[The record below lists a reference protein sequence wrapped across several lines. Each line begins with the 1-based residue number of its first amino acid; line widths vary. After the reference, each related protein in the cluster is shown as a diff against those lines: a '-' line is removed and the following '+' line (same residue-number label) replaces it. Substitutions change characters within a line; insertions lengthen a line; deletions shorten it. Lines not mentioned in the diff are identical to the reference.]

1 MNNIYKT
8 ETAVV
13 ILNWNGKKHLETF
26 LPSVCQHSKG
36 EGVKIFIADNGS
48 TDDSVDFLKKYFPE
62 AELIE
67 FEENYGFAGGYN
79 KALQQIEADFYVIL
93 NSDIEVSS
101 GWLDAPI
108 TILKQEE
115 RTAAVTPKI
124 LSYTDKSRFEYAG
137 AAGGFID
144 KYGYPFCRGRI
155 INTIENDKGQ
165 YDDECSVFWAS
176 GAALFVNANIFK
188 EVGGFDSD
196 FFAHMEE
203 IDLCWRMKNRA
214 YEIKYTPKSVVWHL
228 GGGALPKE
236 HPFKTYLNHRN
247 NLMMLYK
254 NLPANKV
261 FLTIL
266 KRLFLD
272 GLSAIVYLAALKVKF
287 FVALLKAHYAFY
299 RSLRHLKA
307 KRKNVVKETIQN
319 NHSEIYEGSIIFDF
333 FIRKKKTFDE
343 LNF

>member
-1 MNNIYKT
+1 MKYSSPI

-26 LPSVCQHSKG
+26 LPSVCRHSKRPD
-36 EGVKIFIADNGS
+36 VKIFVADNGS
-48 TDDSVDFLKKYFPE
+48 TDGSVDFLKNHFPE
-62 AELIE
+62 TKLIE
-67 FEENYGFAGGYN
+67 LDRNYGFAGGYN
-79 KALQQIEADFYVIL
+79 KALQQIEADFFVIL
-93 NSDIEVSS
+93 NSDVEVSA

-108 TILKQEE
+108 ELLKREE
-115 RTAAVTPKI
+115 KTAAVAPKI
-124 LSYTDKSRFEYAG
+124 LSYTDNTHFEYAG

-155 INTIENDKGQ
+155 INTTEKDKAQYNDVR
-165 YDDECSVFWAS
+165 SVFWAS
-176 GAALFVNANIFK
+176 GAALFVKAHIFK
-188 EVGGFDSD
+188 ELGGFDSD

-203 IDLCWRMKNRA
+203 IDLCWRMKNRT
-214 YEIKYTPKSVVWHL
+214 YDIKYTPHSVVWHL

-236 HPFKTYLNHRN
+236 NPFKTYLNHRN

-272 GLSAIVYLAALKVKF
+272 GLSAIVYLASLKVNLF
-287 FVALLKAHYAFY
+287 SALLKAHFAFY
-299 RSLRHLKA
+299 RNLKQLKA
-307 KRKNVVKETIQN
+307 KRKNNLGESIQYK
-319 NHSEIYEGSIIFDF
+319 HSEIYKGSIIFDY
-333 FIRKKKTFDE
+333 FIRKRKTFDE

>member
-1 MNNIYKT
+1 MKHSSPV

-26 LPSVCQHSKG
+26 LPSVCRYSKD
-36 EGVKIFIADNGS
+36 EKVKIFIADNGS
-48 TDDSVDFLKKYFPE
+48 ADGSADFLRNHFPE
-62 AELIE
+62 TKLIE
-67 FEENYGFAGGYN
+67 FDQNYGFAGGYN
-79 KALQQIEADFYVIL
+79 KALQQIEADFFVIL
-93 NSDIEVSS
+93 NSDVEVSA

-108 TILKQEE
+108 QILKQEKK
-115 RTAAVTPKI
+115 TAAVAPKI
-124 LSYTDKSRFEYAG
+124 LSYTNKTQFEYAG

-155 INTIENDKGQ
+155 INTIEKDKGQ
-165 YDDECSVFWAS
+165 YNDERSVFWAS
-176 GAALFVNANIFK
+176 GAALFVKADIFK
-188 EVGGFDSD
+188 EVGGFDND

-272 GLSAIVYLAALKVKF
+272 GLSAIVYLASLKVKF
-287 FVALLKAHYAFY
+287 FAALLKAHYAFY
-299 RSLRHLKA
+299 RNLKQLKA
-307 KRKNVVKETIQN
+307 KRKNIVKETRQN
-319 NHSEIYEGSIIFDF
+319 NHSEIYKGSIIFDF